1 MTFVPIKDPI
11 ERISC
16 MTSASYM
23 DKKVLAAAFVESFDK
38 NIVSIEVFSTEDP
51 DRVISIDAN
60 RMRFKIPK

>member
-1 MTFVPIKDPI
+1 
-11 ERISC
+11 

-51 DRVISIDAN
+51 DRIISIDAN